1 MQCESDIYDLPIEA
15 LYAIAN
21 AIEQY
26 HARSRVVSLHDTL
39 SITVSRIKQSIK
51 FTYKRVAVSV
61 RPRAPIMVDGIWS
74 IVGNNGIDNVIAFV
88 SALSL
93 DEDIFLDLGKDRVK
107 MFSVAGNYRIDV
119 DIPAVVS
126 TNVEEEEDVEE
137 EAEDIELESPPE

>member
-93 DEDIFLDLGKDRVK
+93 DGDIFLDLGKDCVK

>member
-51 FTYKRVAVSV
+51 FTYKQVAVSV

-93 DEDIFLDLGKDRVK
+93 DEDIFLDLGKDCVK

>member
-51 FTYKRVAVSV
+51 FTYKQVAVSV

-93 DEDIFLDLGKDRVK
+93 DEDIFLDLGKDCVK
-107 MFSVAGNYRIDV
+107 MFSVADNYRIDV

>member
-39 SITVSRIKQSIK
+39 SITVSRTKQSIK

-93 DEDIFLDLGKDRVK
+93 DEDIFLDLGKDCVK

-137 EAEDIELESPPE
+137 EAEDIELGSPPE

>member
-93 DEDIFLDLGKDRVK
+93 DEDIFLDLGKDCVK